1 MAPRRCGKASG
12 LQHVEEQAQLIGQG
26 RGVHGGIRLCGFGIA
41 IVRCCA
47 FPYQSGLRSMQGLR
61 RCRGTVV
68 VDMAMYVVLGIAL
81 GTVGG
86 LFGIGGGLIAI
97 PVLGVLFGLD
107 QQIAQGTA
115 LVMVVPNVML
125 ALWRYH
131 QRNRIELRHALPLG
145 ITGFCFAWLGS
156 IWAVGID
163 AGVMRIGFIAFLV
176 ALSAYNLVR
185 MVTSNAPPS
194 AQMRYSW
201 PWLGVLGAASGS
213 MGGLFGVGGAVVATP
228 VLTSV
233 FGTTQVVAQGLSLAL
248 ALPSTGV
255 TLVTYAWH
263 QEVDWLIGVPL
274 AVGGLLSISWG
285 VKIAHALPER
295 LLRGLFCGFLVVCA
309 VMLTFKV

>member
-1 MAPRRCGKASG
+1 
-12 LQHVEEQAQLIGQG
+12 
-26 RGVHGGIRLCGFGIA
+26 
-41 IVRCCA
+41 
-47 FPYQSGLRSMQGLR
+47 
-61 RCRGTVV
+61 
-68 VDMAMYVVLGIAL
+68 MYVLLGAAL

-97 PVLGVLFGLD
+97 PALGVLFGLD
-107 QQIAQGTA
+107 QQLAQGTA

-131 QRNRIELRHALPLG
+131 QRNRIELRHALPLA
-145 ITGFCFAWLGS
+145 TMGFCFALLGS

-163 AGVMRIGFIAFLV
+163 AQAMRIGFVVFLV
-176 ALSAYNLVR
+176 ALSVYNLVR
-185 MVTSNAPPS
+185 MFMTAAAPT

-201 PWLGVLGAASGS
+201 PWLGVLGAASGV

-255 TLVTYAWH
+255 TLVTYALH
-263 QEVDWLIGVPL
+263 QQVDWHIALPM

-295 LLRGLFCGFLVVCA
+295 LLRGLFCAFLVLCA
-309 VMLTFKV
+309 VMLAFKV

>member
-1 MAPRRCGKASG
+1 MI
-12 LQHVEEQAQLIGQG
+12 EW
-26 RGVHGGIRLCGFGIA
+26 
-41 IVRCCA
+41 
-47 FPYQSGLRSMQGLR
+47 
-61 RCRGTVV
+61 
-68 VDMAMYVVLGIAL
+68 AMYLLLGAAL

-107 QQIAQGTA
+107 QQLAQGTA

-131 QRNRIELRHALPLG
+131 QHNRIEARHALPLALM
-145 ITGFCFAWLGS
+145 GFSFAWLGS

-163 AGVMRIGFIAFLV
+163 PQKMRVIFVAFLL
-176 ALSAYNLVR
+176 ALSGYNLLR
-185 MVTSNAPPS
+185 LLGDRPAAASS
-194 AQMRYSW
+194 MRYSW
-201 PWLGVLGAASGS
+201 PWLGALGAASGAL
-213 MGGLFGVGGAVVATP
+213 GGLFGVGSAVVATP

-255 TLVTYAWH
+255 TLVTYGLHH
-263 QEVDWLIGVPL
+263 QVNWLVGLPL

-285 VKIAHALPER
+285 VKVAHALPER
-295 LLRGLFCGFLVVCA
+295 LLRGLFCAFLVVCA
-309 VMLTFKV
+309 VMLGLKL

>member
-1 MAPRRCGKASG
+1 
-12 LQHVEEQAQLIGQG
+12 
-26 RGVHGGIRLCGFGIA
+26 
-41 IVRCCA
+41 
-47 FPYQSGLRSMQGLR
+47 
-61 RCRGTVV
+61 
-68 VDMAMYVVLGIAL
+68 MYLVLGAAL

-131 QRNRIELRHALPLG
+131 QRNRIELRHALPLASM
-145 ITGFCFAWLGS
+145 GFCFAWLGS

-163 AGVMRIGFIAFLV
+163 AQVMRIGFVAFLV
-176 ALSAYNLVR
+176 ALSSYNLLR
-185 MVTSNAPPS
+185 MFMASTKPS
-194 AQMRYSW
+194 AQMRYPW
-201 PWLGVLGAASGS
+201 PWLGVLGAASGA

-228 VLTSV
+228 VLTSL

-255 TLVTYAWH
+255 TLVTYALH
-263 QEVDWLIGVPL
+263 QQVNWNIALPL
-274 AVGGLLSISWG
+274 AAGGLLSISWG
-285 VKIAHALPER
+285 VKIAHAMPER
-295 LLRGLFCGFLVVCA
+295 LLRGLFCAFLVLCA
-309 VMLTFKV
+309 VMLAFKV